1 MPHLRS
7 RTEHPP
13 YSFQFLQP
21 ETGQSAPFVGSFNH
35 VVEQVMILRQAN
47 PFLAERHGWRT
58 DVAGIEAEVDAYNT
72 ARCIAGGW
80 LTFVVMDDGPPAPL
94 YVMPEKKTSRFPNVA
109 AAVRNV
115 SAGVGVLL
123 DWLGN
128 GGKAVEQSLADG
140 RAEICS
146 TCPKNDGGD
155 WTAYFTKPIADKIR
169 TQLEIRNDLQLRTPH
184 DEKLTVCSACD
195 CPLKLKVWTPLDHI
209 LSHTSEET
217 KTKLDPRCWILK
229 GT

>member
-1 MPHLRS
+1 MRLKS
-7 RTEHPP
+7 LYQHPP
-13 YSFQFLQP
+13 GSFRFLQP
-21 ETGQSAPFVGSFNH
+21 ETGQTQEFVGSFHH
-35 VVEQVMILRQAN
+35 VCEQLLILRQAN
-47 PFLAERHGWRT
+47 PFLADRHGWRV
-58 DVAGIEAEVDAYNT
+58 DQAGIEHDVEQFNC
-72 ARCIAGGW
+72 ARMVAGGW
-80 LTFVVMDDGPPAPL
+80 LDFIVMEDGPPAPL
-94 YVMPEKKTSRFPNVA
+94 YVMPEKKTNRFPNVA

-146 TCPKNDGGD
+146 TCPKNGQGGILS
-155 WTAYFTKPIADKIR
+155 YFTKPAADIIR
-169 TQLEIRNDLQLRTPH
+169 TQMEIRGDLQLRTPH
-184 DEKLTVCSACD
+184 DEQLGVCEACM
-195 CPLKLKVWTPLDHI
+195 CPLKLKVHVELEHI
-209 LSHTSEET
+209 LKHTSEET